1 MPPAE
6 IETFFIGVDA
16 SAGFTP
22 AVVMVALAAASH
34 RILSGSTLLDCRL
47 QSSEELEQ
55 HRPSCGLARNA
66 GGVHRGRHRTLDL
79 VVVKL
84 TRGVPV
90 CHPRTL
96 HGMRFG
102 RLAIIER
109 IQQTFVIFVEQPVP
123 DRIFHAA
130 VAVGLGRFVG
140 VPRWLVDAGVRDKI
154 EQALPFALIQIIPVL
169 GRAIADRRDFMRG
182 GFSGLRV
189 ASFSGKAQSQWQSA
203 HQNGAKRRIESRS
216 HFVVLPRCA
225 CIPKVLSVLI
235 EAKPGS
241 RFLI

>member
-1 MPPAE
+1 MPPPE
-6 IETFFIGVDA
+6 IETFFIGVGA
-16 SAGFTP
+16 SPDLTP

-34 RILSGSTLLDCRL
+34 RILSGSALLDCRL

-55 HRPSCGLARNA
+55 HRPSRGLARDA
-66 GGVHRGRHRTLDL
+66 SGVHRGRHRTLDL

-84 TRGVPV
+84 ARGVPV
-90 CHPRTL
+90 CHPRPL
-96 HGMRFG
+96 HGLRFG

-109 IQQTFVIFVEQPVP
+109 IQQAFVIFVEQSVP
-123 DRIFHAA
+123 DRIFHA

-169 GRAIADRRDFMRG
+169 GRAIPDRGDFMRG
-182 GFSGLRV
+182 GSSGLRV

-203 HQNGAKRRIESRS
+203 HQNGVKRRIESRS

>member
-6 IETFFIGVDA
+6 IETFFVGVDA
-16 SAGFTP
+16 SPGFTP
-22 AVVMVALAAASH
+22 AVVMVALAAAGH

-55 HRPSCGLARNA
+55 HRPPRGLARDA
-66 GGVHRGRHRTLDL
+66 SGVHRGRHRTLDL

-84 TRGVPV
+84 ARGVPV
-90 CHPRTL
+90 CHPRAL

-109 IQQTFVIFVEQPVP
+109 IQQTLVIFVEQSVP
-123 DRIFHAA
+123 DRIFHA

-140 VPRWLVDAGVRDKI
+140 IFRWLVDAGVRDKI
-154 EQALPFALIQIIPVL
+154 EQALPFALIQIILVP
-169 GRAIADRRDFMRG
+169 GRAIADRRDFMRA

-189 ASFSGKAQSQWQSA
+189 ASFSGKVQSQWQSA
-203 HQNGAKRRIESRS
+203 HQNGAKRRIESRP

-225 CIPKVLSVLI
+225 CIPKVLSVSM
-235 EAKPGS
+235 ESKPGS
-241 RFLI
+241 SFLI